1 MRRNEFVC
9 PAGSFVSFLY
19 DVLVGWWVSGKK
31 GKIHS
36 LSFLIL
42 KRVLLLYIY
51 NIENLIPNTKSDKQ
65 PYYIKRF
72 RRSPT

>member
-19 DVLVGWWVSGKK
+19 DVLVGVWQK

-65 PYYIKRF
+65 PYGIQRF
-72 RRSPT
+72 RRPPT